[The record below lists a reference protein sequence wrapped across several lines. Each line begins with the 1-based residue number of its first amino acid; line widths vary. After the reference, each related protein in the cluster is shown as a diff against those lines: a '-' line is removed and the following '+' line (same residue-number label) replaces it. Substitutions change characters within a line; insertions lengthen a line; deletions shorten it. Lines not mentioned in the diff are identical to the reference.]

1 MKLFDQ
7 AQGRFLE
14 EIKRKVPHNI
24 SLAEVIADDLNIS
37 NDSAYRR
44 IRGDTHL
51 TLEECMILCNKY
63 NVSLDSLF
71 ENSANHIVFNYRA
84 INQDT
89 FTFSGR
95 FLITWKPLS
104 NLKKKK

>member
-7 AQGRFLE
+7 AQKRFLDE
-14 EIKRKVPHNI
+14 VKRKIPGNV

-51 TLEECMILCNKY
+51 TLAECVVLCSKY

-71 ENSANHIVFNYRA
+71 ENSASHIMFNLLSNL
-84 INQDT
+84 I
-89 FTFSGR
+89 SGR